1 MAQILKISGQ
11 TIDESLKGVT
21 RQYLVGELQKPQA
34 LGYIPNSLLEIGITR
49 YGPEGGR
56 ELPHKHKK
64 AVESQYMVAGA
75 TAYLN
80 TDTGEEYVF
89 RKGDFYLIEPGVAY
103 AQKSEPDTEILF
115 IKVPPGND
123 KIPVDTTPE
132 IQEWFERPMPV

>member
-11 TIDESLKGVT
+11 AIDESLQGVT

-34 LGYIPNSLLEIGITR
+34 LDYIPNSLLEIGITR

-56 ELPHKHKK
+56 ELPHKHKQ

-80 TDTGEEYVF
+80 TETGEEFVF

-123 KIPVDTTPE
+123 KIPVDATPE
-132 IQEWFERPMPV
+132 ILAWFERPMPV